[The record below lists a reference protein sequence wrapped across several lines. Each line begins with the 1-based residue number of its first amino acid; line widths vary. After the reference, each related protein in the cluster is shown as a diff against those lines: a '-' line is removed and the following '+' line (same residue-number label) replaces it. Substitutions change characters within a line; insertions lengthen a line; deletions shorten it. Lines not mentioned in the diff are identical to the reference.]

1 MVYGVSRNL
10 SVYQYGKGEDPMGLD
25 ERTIEI
31 ANAFLE
37 FIETGEKSLIERF
50 TREEIELTLVQFD
63 SDRAR
68 KLPYYDAMKR
78 RLAELREAQRYERE
92 NKERWE
98 NRIIGFILGLIVAL
112 VILLLRKYFLST

>member
-1 MVYGVSRNL
+1 
-10 SVYQYGKGEDPMGLD
+10 MGLD

-50 TREEIELTLVQFD
+50 TREEIELTLLQFD

-68 KLPYYDAMKR
+68 ELPYYDAMKR
-78 RLAELREAQRYERE
+78 RLAELREVQRYERE

-98 NRIIGFILGLIVAL
+98 NRIIGFISGLIVAL